1 MNSTRIPKPKPLKN
15 MSIIRSEL
23 RNRNGSAPAPDA
35 VFRALAE
42 NPHARK
48 GFKRPSQCDAQGAG
62 REARPAT
69 PGAGVLPSFGICIK
83 SFFLLGVLA
92 FAGCTSTNPKAVFDD
107 VGKTVSARTG
117 QRVEWMRDGESKELA
132 GAVATL
138 METNLTAQSAV
149 AIALL
154 NNRSLQAEFEEIGI
168 SQAELSQASRMRNPE
183 ILGSW
188 RFPDR
193 PPSVA
198 NVEYSAAADVL
209 DLLTLPARKKI
220 AARNLE
226 QTKLRVADSVLR
238 LAGEVQTAFYTLQA
252 REQFVKRLSATVEI
266 NEAAADLSK
275 RQSEAGNI
283 NDLELLNQQSAY
295 SQSRLD
301 LAQAT
306 AQARAD
312 RERVNRLLG
321 LWGRQTSWKAEDG
334 LPTLPEKELPL
345 ENLESLAVSQRLDL
359 AASRNQAQMVASA
372 LQLKSNTRFLPAVT
386 VGVSTEKD
394 TSGQRVTGPNLTLEL
409 PLFDQGQPALARLA
423 AQYRQAQ
430 RNFEALAVNVRSEVR
445 QARDAL
451 IAARDAAGYYEK
463 VLLPQRQRVL
473 RETLLHYNAMQK
485 SSYELLA
492 AKEREQIAERG
503 YVEALRDYWIA
514 RAELERAV
522 GGRLSGDISPALS
535 PMKKESTPPAEHQ
548 THNH

>member
-1 MNSTRIPKPKPLKN
+1 MNSTRNPKPKPLKN
-15 MSIIRSEL
+15 MSIIKPIL
-23 RNRNGSAPAPDA
+23 
-35 VFRALAE
+35 LL
-42 NPHARK
+42 
-48 GFKRPSQCDAQGAG
+48 
-62 REARPAT
+62 
-69 PGAGVLPSFGICIK
+69 GVLP
-83 SFFLLGVLA
+83 LA
-92 FAGCTSTNPKAVFDD
+92 FAGCTSTNPKAAFDD
-107 VGKTVSARTG
+107 VGKTVNARTG
-117 QRVEWMRDGESKELA
+117 QHVEWMRDGESKELA
-132 GAVATL
+132 SAVATL

-149 AIALL
+149 AVALL

-168 SQAELSQASRMRNPE
+168 SQAELAQASRMRNPE

-193 PPSVA
+193 PPSIA

-209 DLLTLPARKKI
+209 DLLTLPARRKI

-226 QTKLRVADSVLR
+226 QTKLRVANEVLR

-252 REQFVKRLSATVEI
+252 REQFVKRLNATVEI

-321 LWGRQTSWKAEDG
+321 LWGKQTSWKAEDG

-359 AASRNQAQMVASA
+359 TAARNQAQSVASA
-372 LQLKSNTRFLPAVT
+372 LRLKSNTRFLPAVT

-445 QARDAL
+445 EARDAL
-451 IAARDAAGYYEK
+451 VAARDAAGYYEK

-492 AKEREQIAERG
+492 AKEREQMAERG

-514 RAELERAV
+514 RAELEKAV
-522 GGRLSGDISPALS
+522 GGRLSGEISPV
-535 PMKKESTPPAEHQ
+535 KKESTPPAEHQ
-548 THNH
+548 PHKH